1 MGRRDVRLP
10 SIRAPRS
17 VWDLLAVALAYVAL
31 EYVVLRVT
39 GQRIVRQELVV
50 VAVAVFVWMGWA
62 IYRILST
69 VE

>member
-1 MGRRDVRLP
+1 MRLP

-39 GQRIVRQELVV
+39 GQRIVRQELDV

-62 IYRILST
+62 VYRILST